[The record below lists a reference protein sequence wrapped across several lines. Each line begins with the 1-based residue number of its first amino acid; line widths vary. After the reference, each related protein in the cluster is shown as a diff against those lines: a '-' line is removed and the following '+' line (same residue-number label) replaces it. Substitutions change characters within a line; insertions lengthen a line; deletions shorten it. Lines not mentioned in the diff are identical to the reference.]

1 MCSQQPFV
9 QGLQGAAPFHPTTLG
24 QFAIALADQA
34 ALTVRSPLK
43 Q

>member
-9 QGLQGAAPFHPTTLG
+9 QGLQGSAPFHPTTLG
-24 QFAIALADQA
+24 EFAIALTDQA
-34 ALTVRSPLK
+34 ALTVPSPL